1 MSTPLIAPGTEV
13 TLHFTIELEDGSVVD
28 STRERAPA
36 TFRVGD
42 GNLLPGFEKA
52 LFGFGAG
59 ERQRLRIL
67 PEQGFGMP
75 NPSNVQR
82 LPRASFNGMALEPG
96 VVVSFADPSQANLPG
111 VIRQVG
117 DERVEVDFNHPLAGH
132 TLYFEVEI
140 LSVLTV

>member
-1 MSTPLIAPGTEV
+1 MTTLTIADGTEV

-52 LFGFGAG
+52 LFGFAAGAQ
-59 ERQRLRIL
+59 QRLRIL
-67 PEQGFGMP
+67 PEQAFGMP
-75 NPSNVQR
+75 NPSNIQS
-82 LPRASFNGMALEPG
+82 LPRSSFSHMALEPG
-96 VVVSFADPSQANLPG
+96 VVVSFADPSQGNLPG
-111 VIRQVG
+111 VIRQIG
-117 DERVEVDFNHPLAGH
+117 DERVEVDFNHPLAGR